1 MNMSTGYLSYFG
13 MLVEDK
19 VPFFT
24 SVFFLELSFLE
35 KSGNVSFLGRDL
47 DTAIIRELRLF
58 S

>member
-1 MNMSTGYLSYFG
+1 MSTGYLSYFG